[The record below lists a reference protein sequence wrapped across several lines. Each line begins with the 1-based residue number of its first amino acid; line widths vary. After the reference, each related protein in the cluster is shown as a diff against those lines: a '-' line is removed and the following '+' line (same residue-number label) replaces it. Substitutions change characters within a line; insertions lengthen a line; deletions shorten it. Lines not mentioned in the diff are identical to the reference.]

1 MDDFRVGSVPSSSDP
16 YRQPSRSISRKQ
28 EKEHNDEGGREPEE
42 EASDSFQ
49 THEEPPADEP
59 VADYY
64 VPSDPTD
71 AE

>member
-1 MDDFRVGSVPSSSDP
+1 MDDFRVGPVPTPSDP

-28 EKEHNDEGGREPEE
+28 EKEHGEEGSPEPEE